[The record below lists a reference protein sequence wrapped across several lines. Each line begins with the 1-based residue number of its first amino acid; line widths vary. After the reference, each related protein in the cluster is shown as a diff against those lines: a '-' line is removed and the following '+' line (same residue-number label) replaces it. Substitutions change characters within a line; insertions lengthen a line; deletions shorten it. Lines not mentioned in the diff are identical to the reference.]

1 MPVVEAMA
9 AGTPVVASSAA
20 SIDEAAGG
28 AAVRFDP
35 RDAQALAGALA
46 KVLRADAEQHRL
58 VAAARAFAE
67 TRRWDASGMAFAE
80 ALETTLAV

>member
-35 RDAQALAGALA
+35 RDAQALAGGLA
-46 KVLRADAEQHRL
+46 KVLRSGAEQHRL
-58 VAAARAFAE
+58 VAAGRAFAE
-67 TRRWDASGMAFAE
+67 TRRWDASGMAFAD